1 MSSELEEEIGARTQ
15 TENTIVEGVE
25 VRVDGNVSIQGNE
38 KGQKGTEGED
48 EVEKKKQARKLMA
61 PRSEMWEH
69 FIKIKDVQGVV
80 KKGKCKYCSHVIRDD
95 SYVNGIT
102 AMRRHFNI
110 CKRNPHKNNKCYIL
124 IHIYC
129 FYFASCYLLCHGM

>member
-48 EVEKKKQARKLMA
+48 EVEKKKTSQKTNGT
-61 PRSEMWEH
+61 
-69 FIKIKDVQGVV
+69 KI
-80 KKGKCKYCSHVIRDD
+80 
-95 SYVNGIT
+95 
-102 AMRRHFNI
+102 
-110 CKRNPHKNNKCYIL
+110 
-124 IHIYC
+124 
-129 FYFASCYLLCHGM
+129 